1 MVPLRTD
8 RARYGGVAGSDR
20 LRLVHAVAARGDTVA
35 GSGRLSGGDRW
46 RTHPRRPHR
55 LAASPQPLRMGMAG
69 LRDGPRPP
77 AIRGILRRLRAGG
90 AGNACG
96 SPDHL
101 PCAWAGESGVAS
113 SRTVRVASFPHG
125 AASFETLAS
134 RSLDLG
140 AVGGNDPGPRL
151 PLR

>member
-90 AGNACG
+90 AGNTRG

-101 PCAWAGESGVAS
+101 QRAWAGESAGARP
-113 SRTVRVASFPHG
+113 RTVPFSALPHREAPVA
-125 AASFETLAS
+125 TLAPS
-134 RSLDLG
+134 GLDIGSL
-140 AVGGNDPGPRL
+140 GGDY
-151 PLR
+151 